1 MEFRRRCVSLRL
13 VLTKNGV
20 GIQIIDLH
28 KSFGE
33 KKVLHGIDYVFEDRK
48 VNMIIGASGSG
59 KTVLLRCMVGLL
71 KPEKGAI
78 VYDGQDLAHISY
90 PEKRGLHQKIGMLF
104 QSSALFDS
112 MTVGENVAFPMRMF
126 SGLAGKALK
135 ERVDY
140 CLERVNMPGTAHLY
154 PSEISGGMK
163 KRVGIARAIALNP
176 KYLFCDEPNSG
187 LDPKTAEVIDHLIFD
202 ITQEFGTT
210 TVVVT
215 HDMKSVLS
223 TADRVMFIYKG
234 HKEWEGERADIM
246 HAQSAVLVDFIK
258 TSGLLD

>member
-1 MEFRRRCVSLRL
+1 M
-13 VLTKNGV
+13 

-71 KPEKGAI
+71 KPERGAI
-78 VYDGQDLAHISY
+78 LYDGMDLAHISY
-90 PEKRGLHQKIGMLF
+90 REKRALHQKIGMLF

-112 MTVGENVAFPMRMF
+112 MTVGENVGFPMRMF
-126 SGLAGKALK
+126 WGLSGKALR
-135 ERVDY
+135 ERVEH

-187 LDPKTAEVIDHLIFD
+187 LDPKTAEVIDRLILD
-202 ITQEFGTT
+202 ITRDFGTT

-234 HKEWEGERADIM
+234 RKEWEGERADIFN
-246 HAQSAVLVDFIK
+246 AQSEVLIDFIK

>member
-1 MEFRRRCVSLRL
+1 VA
-13 VLTKNGV
+13 
-20 GIQIIDLH
+20 IQIIDLH

-71 KPEKGAI
+71 KPERGAVI
-78 VYDGQDLAHISY
+78 YDGMNLATISY
-90 PEKRGLHQKIGMLF
+90 PEKRSLHQKIGMLF

-112 MTVGENVAFPMRMF
+112 MTVGENIGFPLRMF
-126 SGLAGKALK
+126 SGLSGKSLK
-135 ERVDY
+135 ERVEY
-140 CLERVNMPGTAHLY
+140 CLERVKMPGTAHLY

-187 LDPKTAEVIDHLIFD
+187 LDPKTAEVIDRLILD

-223 TADRVMFIYKG
+223 IADRVMFIYKG
-234 HKEWEGERADIM
+234 HKEWEGERADILN
-246 HAQSAVLVDFIK
+246 AQSEVLIDFIK